1 MLNLEVAELL
11 LKTFTGRE
19 EFIAYCPA
27 EGHFKPYAVPEGGIN
42 VESFATKHSD
52 GGSCGVYLL
61 RKDNTVNMACVDFD
75 DHGVNNDA
83 LTDAQ
88 AFAKF
93 MIDQGFPCYLEL
105 SQSGSGGHV
114 WFFFESPIPAGE
126 VRVFL
131 RGALSDC
138 DMGVEVYPKQSR
150 LTSDQAYG
158 NLIRYPLS
166 NKSAF
171 LDIETLEV
179 QEPVAFMQGIQRLTV
194 DALMR
199 KAWWQGKDSKQ
210 SALGSA
216 KYDTEGLPARVSSLL
231 DSNTLLMKRWHRDA
245 SGMSGDT
252 SNSALLY
259 AVAVELVRNFV
270 PTPEIEAAITY
281 LCLQWGYEKG
291 LRTVS
296 QTVLN
301 AYQNVIPRDEVQQ
314 SEVDLSDESLRMNVK
329 LHAAISRFSGKPLE
343 FHTLGVKALDDMF
356 GGGVRPGE
364 FTIIAGEPNHGK
376 TTLAFQGLLGTAK
389 QGHPCMFISLEMTD
403 DEIVRKHLKRLIDVP
418 EHEWSD
424 PEVNEELHRVLERD
438 LSQCAPMYFVRGGG
452 ASGDDRSIKAILSTI
467 NKAADDGVRCVVID
481 YLGAIAGC
489 DDNANGD
496 IAAAVIAFNKLA
508 RDRNIDI
515 RLLCQIGRPSDK
527 TPGKFIPPMITRL
540 DGSRHIDQKCD
551 NCVAIA
557 WPYKADST
565 RFPEGLVSLY
575 KLKCKN
581 RSSVGEMVVPVAFD
595 AGHQCYADSDTF

>member
-42 VESFATKHSD
+42 VESFAAKHSD

-93 MIDQGFPCYLEL
+93 MIEQGFPCYLEL

-138 DMGVEVYPKQSR
+138 DMGVEVYPKQSL
-150 LTSDQAYG
+150 LTPTQNYG

-210 SALGSA
+210 SAPGSA

-259 AVAVELVRNFV
+259 AVAVELVRCFV
-270 PTPEIEAAITY
+270 PTPEIEAAIAF

-301 AYQNVIPRDEVQQ
+301 AYQNVIPRDEP
-314 SEVDLSDESLRMNVK
+314 ETAPDLSNESSRLNVK
-329 LHAAISRFSGKPLE
+329 FHSVIESFSNAPITYN
-343 FHTLGVKALDDMF
+343 TLGVKALDDMF
-356 GGGVRPGE
+356 HGGAAFGE
-364 FTIIAGEPNHGK
+364 LTLLAGEPNHGK
-376 TTLAFQGLLGTAK
+376 TTLAFQGMLCMAK
-389 QGHPCMFISLEMTD
+389 RGVPCMMISLEQT
-403 DEIVRKHLKRLIDVP
+403 ERELAKKHLLRLTNIP
-418 EHEWSD
+418 ESEWHI
-424 PEVNEELHRVLERD
+424 PENTEELHRVLERD
-438 LSQCAPMYFVRGGG
+438 LSQCATILFERGGG
-452 ASGDDRSIKAILSTI
+452 PDGEDKSLKAVLNMIRKGSEAGI
-467 NKAADDGVRCVVID
+467 RCFVLD
-481 YLGAIAGC
+481 YLGAIEGCADDKAGGIA
-489 DDNANGD
+489 NA
-496 IAAAVIAFNKLA
+496 VHSFNRLA
-508 RDRNIDI
+508 RTLDIDL
-515 RLLCQIGRPSDK
+515 RVLCQINRPPSDAK
-527 TPGKFIPPMITRL
+527 GFIPPKITRL
-540 DGSRHIDQKCD
+540 AGSSHLERAGD
-551 NCVAIA
+551 NVVGIA
-557 WPYKADST
+557 WPYKVQPDVY
-565 RFPEGLVSLY
+565 PEGMVSLY

-581 RSSVGEMVVPVAFD
+581 RPSGGEMIQAVAFD
-595 AGHQCYADSDTF
+595 ASHQCYSDSDAF

>member
-11 LKTFTGRE
+11 LRTFTGRE

-42 VESFATKHSD
+42 VESFAKKHSD

-138 DMGVEVYPKQSR
+138 DMGVEVYPKQSK
-150 LTSDQAYG
+150 LTSDQAFG

-171 LDIETLEV
+171 LDVQTLEV
-179 QEPVAFMQGIQRLTV
+179 QEPIAFMQGIQRLTV

-199 KAWWQGKDSKQ
+199 KAWWQGKDLKQ
-210 SALGSA
+210 STSGSA

-301 AYQNVIPRDEVQQ
+301 AYQNVIPRDEP
-314 SEVDLSDESLRMNVK
+314 EAAPDLSNESSRLNVK
-329 LHAAISRFSGKPLE
+329 FHAEVAKLADAPIVYNTF
-343 FHTLGVKALDDMF
+343 GVKAVDEMF
-356 GGGVRPGE
+356 DGGTAFGE
-364 FTIIAGEPNHGK
+364 LSVVGGEPNHGK
-376 TTLAFQGLLGTAK
+376 TSVAYQGLLGMAK
-389 QGHPCMFISLEMTD
+389 SGVPSMLISLEQTER
-403 DEIVRKHLKRLIDVP
+403 EITQKHLQRLTDIPLSEWHLP
-418 EHEWSD
+418 E
-424 PEVNEELHRVLERD
+424 NIAELHRVLERD
-438 LSQCAPMYFVRGGG
+438 LSQCATLLFERGGG
-452 ASGDDRSIKAILSTI
+452 PNGDDRSLKAII
-467 NKAADDGVRCVVID
+467 NLINNGVDSGIRCFVVD
-481 YLGAIAGC
+481 YLGAIEGC
-489 DDNANGD
+489 SDDKNGD
-496 IAAAVIAFNKLA
+496 ISKAMIAFNKLV
-508 RDRNIDI
+508 RTRNIDI
-515 RLLCQIGRPSDK
+515 RLLCQIARPPQGTK
-527 TPGKFIPPMITRL
+527 GFLPPAITRL
-540 DGSRHIDQKCD
+540 AGSASIERNAD
-551 NCVAIA
+551 NVIGIA
-557 WPYKADST
+557 YPHKAD
-565 RFPEGLVSLY
+565 PDKYADGMVSLY

-581 RSSVGEMVVPVAFD
+581 RSSTGIMVTPVAFD
-595 AGHQCYADSDTF
+595 GKRQTYANGDTF